1 MKYHGS
7 IERIRKDALKETEK
21 RTISEIYI
29 FFKIQLTQNAY
40 RRLWG
45 GGGWGGVGGGG
56 WS

>member
-45 GGGWGGVGGGG
+45 GGGEGGHKLPPE
-56 WS
+56 